1 MRGGAGDR
9 IVTAM
14 SAALPVPDAPV
25 VSVAGAIARM
35 EAIAAALPAEDG
47 LACFNRMYLDV
58 TQQVNNQLG
67 QGFYADPAFMTQ
79 LDVAFANLYFA
90 AADTAAT
97 PAGAAPLAWRP
108 LIGQRASAGIEPV
121 QFALAGMNAHI
132 NHDLP
137 IAMVSTC
144 TTLATTPDDGSHFAD
159 YQKVDQLLDA
169 AEQSVRQ
176 SLESAAE
183 LAVDRH
189 LTAVANLVASWT
201 INSARDLAWN
211 NTLLLWAI
219 RDDPIARGLFLDAL
233 AASTALASKMLLVA
247 V

>member
-1 MRGGAGDR
+1 
-9 IVTAM
+9 M
-14 SAALPVPDAPV
+14 SAALPVPDIPV
-25 VSVAGAIARM
+25 VSIAGAIARM

-58 TQQVNNQLG
+58 TQQVNSQLG
-67 QGFYADPAFMTQ
+67 QGFFADPTFMTQ

-90 AADTAAT
+90 AAAT
-97 PAGAAPLAWRP
+97 PTGAAPLAWRP

-144 TTLATTPDDGSHFAD
+144 TTLATAPDDGPHFAD

-211 NTLLLWAI
+211 NTLLLWAV

>member
-1 MRGGAGDR
+1 
-9 IVTAM
+9 M
-14 SAALPVPDAPV
+14 SADLPVPDAPV
-25 VSVAGAIARM
+25 TSIAGAITRM
-35 EAIAAALPAEDG
+35 EAITAALPAADG
-47 LACFNRMYLDV
+47 LACFNRMYLEV
-58 TQQVNNQLG
+58 TGTVNSQLG
-67 QGFYADPAFMTQ
+67 QGFFADPAFMTQ
-79 LDVAFANLYFA
+79 LDVTFANLYF
-90 AADTAAT
+90 TAASAAGD
-97 PAGAAPLAWRP
+97 PATAPLAWRP
-108 LIGQRASAGIEPV
+108 LIEQRAAAGIEPV

-144 TTLATTPDDGSHFAD
+144 TALATAPGAGPHFAD

-189 LTAVANLVASWT
+189 LAAVASLVTSWT
-201 INSARDLAWN
+201 IASARDLAWN
-211 NTLLLWAI
+211 NALLLWAV
-219 RDDPIARGLFLDAL
+219 RDDPITRGLFLDTL
-233 AASTALASKMLLVA
+233 ATSTALASKMLLVA